1 MNGFRSALQVSWRA
15 LRLFHPRF
23 FVAGKTLPC
32 LLIGLVLGVAT
43 HAEFCRRELAADIV
57 IVNGN
62 EPESLDPALIVTGI
76 SEMRITKA
84 LFEGLLRLDPVNA
97 RPVPGLAESWEVS
110 PDKKIYT
117 FVLRTNAR
125 SGPPADHA
133 LPARMCFTPGFA
145 RLLPKLRPIMP
156 ASFSIS
162 KTPKNITSVKSKT
175 NPRSAFKLWT
185 NAPSAWN

>member
-43 HAEFCRRELAADIV
+43 QGCRRELAADIT

-62 EPESLDPALIVTGI
+62 EPESLDPAIVTGI

-84 LFEGLLRLDPVNA
+84 LFEGLLRLDPRTVE
-97 RPVPGLAESWEVS
+97 PVPGLAERWE
-110 PDKKIYT
+110 
-117 FVLRTNAR
+117 
-125 SGPPADHA
+125 
-133 LPARMCFTPGFA
+133 
-145 RLLPKLRPIMP
+145 
-156 ASFSIS
+156 IS
-162 KTPKNITSVKSKT
+162 TD
-175 NPRSAFKLWT
+175 
-185 NAPSAWN
+185 